1 MIMQKLVSS
10 LLFISILFICSC
22 DKDTS
27 VSPPDTN
34 TTVEAYAKN
43 SLNPYDDVG
52 ATHNELLDE
61 ILKEVFHDPSISR
74 EDLFKKAFDR
84 VAERNTSSTIS
95 YDNTYVAYKAFFD
108 NTEAITDSVGLLS
121 GGVHYLVYIPDSLYD
136 FISSATAPRSAES
149 GCIIVKGIEDL
160 ILNNSTLPDLDRRTL
175 LSMTSVLRHSLT
187 YWEKNLPTWKA
198 KFKEAGTDH
207 CETCGFWDI
216 AREDGKGAV
225 TGGIG
230 GAAAGAGAG
239 GVGALPGAG
248 IGAAAGAVGQ
258 SLAAAIFD

>member
-10 LLFISILFICSC
+10 LLFISLLFICSC

-27 VSPPDTN
+27 TIPPDTN
-34 TTVEAYAKN
+34 TTVEDYAKN
-43 SLNPYDDVG
+43 PLNPYDDVG

-84 VAERNTSSTIS
+84 VAERNTGSNVS
-95 YDNTYVAYKAFFD
+95 YDNTYLAHKAFFD
-108 NTEAITDSVGLLS
+108 NTSTMTDSVGVIS
-121 GGVHYLVYIPDSLYD
+121 GGTHYLVYIPDSLYD
-136 FISSATAPRSAES
+136 ITFSAAIPRSVES
-149 GCIIVKGIEDL
+149 ECIKIKGIEDW
-160 ILNNSTLPDLDRRTL
+160 ILNNTAMPDLDRRIF
-175 LSMTSVLRHSLT
+175 LSTTSVLRYSLI
-187 YWEKNLPTWKA
+187 YWEKNLPAWKA
-198 KFKEAGTDH
+198 AFKEAGTGG

-216 AREDGKGAV
+216 AREDGKGAI

-258 SLAAAIFD
+258 SLASAIFD